1 MNNLLHKYFKGDA
14 VLWIVFI
21 ALCVISIIEMYS
33 ASSTLAYK
41 ASSYTAPILRHTG
54 FLFVGAAIAFGIH
67 LIPYKYIRILS
78 YLGLFVSFFLLI
90 WVLLKGQTTNDAARW
105 MSLFGIQFQPSEI
118 AKLSLIIVVA
128 DLISRI
134 KDPANDEKKY
144 FYYIAIAAGLIC
156 TLILP
161 ENFSTAFLL
170 FVVVYIMMFIGR
182 ISWKRMLAIAGVPL
196 IALVILFSLV
206 KVIPKESMPKAFDW
220 FDRVY
225 TWEARID
232 RFFDDNNND
241 SEKYVITDE
250 NRQMMRG
257 KIAIARGG
265 VVGVFP
271 GNSIERDYLPQAY
284 SDFIYAIILEETGLV
299 GGIFVIFLYL
309 ILLFRVGMI
318 ATKCD
323 SVFPALLVIGL
334 ALMIVLQAFISMS
347 VATSLGP
354 VTGQPLP
361 LISRGGT
368 SILITC
374 LYFGIILGVTRQLK
388 EEQDKNGNVISQN
401 NEVPV
406 VELEE
411 I

>member
-1 MNNLLHKYFKGDA
+1 MNNLLQKYFKGDA

-41 ASSYTAPILRHTG
+41 ASSYTAPMLRHTG
-54 FLFVGAAIAFGIH
+54 FLFFGALIAFGIH

-78 YLGLFVSFFLLI
+78 YLGLFASFFLLI
-90 WVLLKGQTTNDAARW
+90 WVLLKGQSTNDAARW

-118 AKLSLIIVVA
+118 AKLSLVIVIA

-144 FYYIAIAAGLIC
+144 FYYIAIAAGV
-156 TLILP
+156 TRALILP

-182 ISWKRMLAIAGVPL
+182 ISWKRMLATVGVL
-196 IALVILFSLV
+196 FVVGIILFSLV
-206 KVIPKESMPKAFDW
+206 KVIPKESMPKAFD
-220 FDRVY
+220 RAY
-225 TWEARID
+225 TWVARID
-232 RFFDDNNND
+232 RFSDGNNND

-271 GNSIERDYLPQAY
+271 GNSVERDYLPQAY

-388 EEQDKNGNVISQN
+388 EEQDKNGNIISQN